1 LSFFSSAN
9 AKLPF
14 VLVVTASLLLVGC
27 GPPDTLPYSEYDEI
41 TVSVYGYTPKDEEY
55 YLGDTVGASS
65 CGSIAHSWAER
76 NGFRSSSNWGYV
88 CCTHEDGSKCYR
100 KIR

>member
-1 LSFFSSAN
+1 MSFFSSAKG
-9 AKLPF
+9 KLPF
-14 VLVVTASLLLVGC
+14 VLTVTASLLLVGC

-41 TVSVYGYTPKDEEY
+41 TVSVYGYTPKNEEY
-55 YLGDTVGASS
+55 YLGDTVGAPS

-76 NGFRSSSNWGYV
+76 NAFRSSSNWGYV
-88 CCTHEDGSKCYR
+88 CCTHEAGSKCYR